1 MEEYPR
7 ESDINELAAVMEGD
21 KITRVLLVILL
32 CGIALLLTGCV
43 PSLHPL
49 YTDTD
54 LIFEPQLI
62 GVWAAD
68 ENGEPWRFKKA
79 TDKGYKLLLT
89 SHGKT
94 GEFYVHLLKLGTFY
108 FLDLYPVEP
117 DMEDKND
124 FYKNHLVGIHSFMR
138 VSIEPAAL
146 KLSMLDYYWLNDLLK
161 TDPDLLKHEFM
172 DDTILLTASTKELQ
186 AFVLKH
192 AENERAFSKPYEM
205 HRKK

>member
-1 MEEYPR
+1 MR
-7 ESDINELAAVMEGD
+7 FLFV
-21 KITRVLLVILL
+21 TLV

-43 PSLHPL
+43 PSLYPS
-49 YTDTD
+49 YTDAD
-54 LIFEPQLI
+54 LVFEPQLI
-62 GVWAAD
+62 GIWGPD
-68 ENGEPWRFKKA
+68 ENDETWRFEKD
-79 TDKGYKLLLT
+79 TDKGYKLLLA
-89 SHGKT
+89 SLGKT
-94 GEFYVHLLKLGTFY
+94 GEFYVHLLKLGTYY

-138 VSIEPAAL
+138 ISIEPAAL

-161 TDPDLLKHEFM
+161 VDPALLKHEFI

-192 AENERAFSKPYEM
+192 AENERAFPEPYGCLV
-205 HRKK
+205 RNDGD